1 MNARRAAVCVGQAP
15 PDTGGILLPHCHN
28 PVDCGILPFPG
39 SDPMILQPGR
49 LRRRLSFP
57 LATLPWVLALP
68 LDAQA
73 VQDLPP
79 VMPRLPC
86 TLNSFADVSLAEAPA
101 QVTSVQTEDING
113 KAMCL
118 VQGVISPQIRFI
130 VRLPVAGWTQRYLQT
145 GCGGLCGRL
154 AIHSPQRD
162 CAFERDDTLAL
173 ASTDMGHTSGAGG
186 IWAAADMQ
194 LRVDFGYR
202 AVHATRLIAGE
213 LIHRYYGQSPKYTYF
228 SGCSDGGRE
237 ALMAVQRYPKDFDGV
252 VAGAPSLV
260 FTIQNSMYHGWNA
273 RIVQPDSD
281 QPAIREDDLPILHRR
296 AVQVCDAADGTT
308 DGLVSDPTCKV
319 DPWQWVCPDKAADP
333 SRDIMNAGNCISP
346 RTAAAVAEVYR
357 GAHDGDHKLVL
368 GSVLPGSELAWL
380 RVLVPRNAVLQ
391 RQTQQRSSHDMS
403 TPLHPSKTPSPAAP
417 PPTKPA
423 PNAHAAVPDTATPT
437 RPPSPEGTPIDQVV
451 LPPTART
458 VSLKSSSDIIPAL
471 AYPGAY
477 DPHWKL
483 ANFRFTRESLQRLA
497 PMHALLDA
505 SNPDLSAYRKAGGKV
520 LIWHGLADPNITPMN
535 AIAYWQ
541 AVRDLDPQ
549 ADDMLRLF
557 LIPGMYHCDRGDG
570 LGSLDV
576 TTPLMDWVEDGQ
588 APETLFA
595 SASEVDARTGR
606 GRPIQRFPYLTVLK
620 PGGDPATPADWQRG
634 RTIDIDPA
642 LYRNWAGAEFFKP
655 GFQRF
660 CGFSGLR
667 FVCQP

>member
-1 MNARRAAVCVGQAP
+1 MHRLAPRA
-15 PDTGGILLPHCHN
+15 GGILLPRCHN
-28 PVDCGILPFPG
+28 PVDCGILPFPY

-49 LRRRLSFP
+49 LRRRLSLL
-57 LATLPWVLALP
+57 LAALPWALALP

-162 CAFERDDTLAL
+162 CAFERDGTLAM

-202 AVHATRLIAGE
+202 AVHATRLIADE
-213 LIHRYYGQSPKYTYF
+213 LIHRYYGQPPKYTYF

-296 AVQVCDAADGTT
+296 AVQACDAADGTT

-333 SRDIMNAGNCISP
+333 SRDLMNAGNCISP

-403 TPLHPSKTPSPAAP
+403 TPLHPSKAPSPDAP
-417 PPTKPA
+417 PAPKPA
-423 PNAHAAVPDTATPT
+423 P
-437 RPPSPEGTPIDQVV
+437 
-451 LPPTART
+451 ART
-458 VSLKSSSDIIPAL
+458 LRCPIPPRPRARP
-471 AYPGAY
+471 AP
-477 DPHWKL
+477 
-483 ANFRFTRESLQRLA
+483 RERPSIRWCCHPRPA
-497 PMHALLDA
+497 P
-505 SNPDLSAYRKAGGKV
+505 SA
-520 LIWHGLADPNITPMN
+520 
-535 AIAYWQ
+535 
-541 AVRDLDPQ
+541 
-549 ADDMLRLF
+549 
-557 LIPGMYHCDRGDG
+557 
-570 LGSLDV
+570 
-576 TTPLMDWVEDGQ
+576 
-588 APETLFA
+588 
-595 SASEVDARTGR
+595 
-606 GRPIQRFPYLTVLK
+606 
-620 PGGDPATPADWQRG
+620 
-634 RTIDIDPA
+634 
-642 LYRNWAGAEFFKP
+642 
-655 GFQRF
+655 
-660 CGFSGLR
+660 
-667 FVCQP
+667 